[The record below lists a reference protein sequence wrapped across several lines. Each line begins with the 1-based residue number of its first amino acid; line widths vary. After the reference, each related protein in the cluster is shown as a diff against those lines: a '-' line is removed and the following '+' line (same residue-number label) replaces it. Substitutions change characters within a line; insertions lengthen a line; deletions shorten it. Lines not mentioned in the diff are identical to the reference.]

1 MQRFQAETLF
11 QPSNLV
17 AAIQEANQVDADG
30 NLKPLFG
37 SIMAIP
43 HQQMARTVAVL
54 GLDFVMIDAL
64 HTPIGAENLYALI
77 QTVNFVSQGRTCVVV
92 RVPSAESHLLTHALD
107 AGASGIIFPH
117 IDTAAEAAAAVKK
130 VRYEY
135 SGGER
140 SLSPCALLNG
150 ITDVAPPGWSAETI
164 ADRNIAVI
172 CQIESATA
180 VENVNEIATTPGVH
194 SLMLGAGDLRV
205 SLGLPSRTPSGTP
218 EDPRFFAAVEKL
230 IAAGHAHNKA
240 LMTVAFKTNANDA
253 GWLRNFSLVLT
264 SADII
269 SVVKGHKEDLARTRD
284 LLKNV
289 QSSKKAVIETR
300 ANGHRNG
307 AMNGH
312 PKEQLNGGHAKEKP
326 NGQVNGDCNGHSMGN
341 ANGHGNDSPYSVSG
355 AQMERAVTSAG
366 RLAEGIAV

>member
-17 AAIQEANQVDADG
+17 AAIQEANQVDSDG
-30 NLKPLFG
+30 NRKPLFG
-37 SIMAIP
+37 SIMAFP
-43 HQQMARTVAVL
+43 HQKVARTVAVL

-64 HTPIGAENLYALI
+64 HTAIDAENLYALI
-77 QTVNFVSQGRTCVVV
+77 QTINFVSQGRTCAVV
-92 RVPSAESHLLTHALD
+92 RVPSAESHLLAYALD

-117 IDTAAEAAAAVKK
+117 VDTAAEAAAAVKK

-150 ITDVAPPGWSAETI
+150 ITDMAPPGWSAERI

-172 CQIESATA
+172 CQIESAVA
-180 VENVNEIATTPGVH
+180 VENVDEIARIPGVH

-205 SLGLPSRTPSGTP
+205 SLGLPSRTPPGTP

-230 IAAGHAHNKA
+230 IAAANAHDKA

-264 SADII
+264 SADIV
-269 SVVKGHKEDLARTRD
+269 SVVKGHKEDLARTRE
-284 LLKNV
+284 LLKNAR
-289 QSSKKAVIETR
+289 SDKKVVVKTR
-300 ANGHRNG
+300 ANGHANG
-307 AMNGH
+307 MVNGH
-312 PKEQLNGGHAKEKP
+312 SKEKLNGSHAEDEKP
-326 NGQVNGDCNGHSMGN
+326 NGQVNGD
-341 ANGHGNDSPYSVSG
+341 
-355 AQMERAVTSAG
+355 
-366 RLAEGIAV
+366 L